1 MSGRPLVA
9 VWAAALAALVWSAP
23 AGATVL
29 VEVPLEDMVRDA
41 DAIIHGVVERTGTQ
55 MLVSNDTLEP
65 NTVSV
70 IRVRSW
76 LKGTGG
82 EAVRIRE
89 IGGVWQGGGLRI
101 DGTPRYAPGE
111 EVIVFLERRPEDGSY
126 RTYGMVQGKFVV
138 MHGVPGVP
146 ASVQRDLDGVSF
158 ARWIDGQ
165 MTVQNAQSG
174 PAMVLEGFIDTIR
187 RWAR

>member
-29 VEVPLEDMVRDA
+29 VEMPLEDMVRDA
-41 DAIIHGVVERTGTQ
+41 DAIVHGVVERTGTQ
-55 MLVSNDTLEP
+55 MLVSADAFEP

-76 LKGTGG
+76 LKGEGG
-82 EAVRIRE
+82 STVRIRE

-146 ASVQRDLDGVSF
+146 SSVQRDLDGVSF
-158 ARWIDGQ
+158 ARWTDGQ
-165 MTVQNAQSG
+165 MTLHEPQSS
-174 PAMVLEGFIDTIR
+174 PAMVLDGFIDTIR